1 MEDSIYDNYF
11 SFLID
16 VGAYLTN
23 SCSLLKTEKKVPKH
37 STNTLCLIFSFY
49 CSGPITKKE
58 TKRKS
63 TSCLGELMPLR
74 EISI

>member
-1 MEDSIYDNYF
+1 MYDNYF

-16 VGAYLTN
+16 VGAYITN
-23 SCSLLKTEKKVPKH
+23 SCSLLKTEKKVP
-37 STNTLCLIFSFY
+37 STAQIYCLIFSFY